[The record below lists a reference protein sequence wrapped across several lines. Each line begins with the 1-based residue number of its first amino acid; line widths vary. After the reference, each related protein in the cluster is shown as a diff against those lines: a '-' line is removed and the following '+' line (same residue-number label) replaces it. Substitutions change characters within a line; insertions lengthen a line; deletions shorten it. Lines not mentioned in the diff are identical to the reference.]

1 MSRRRRTH
9 FYRTTQSSPQYE
21 AFLDS
26 LPGSTTRSRRAR
38 RKTSNETGL
47 KAVLAS
53 SWEEGREARES
64 FVHGLKMA
72 VIVLV
77 AIFGLFGLFQI
88 ADDITGNDRS

>member
-9 FYRTTQSSPQYE
+9 FYRTTQPSPQYE

-26 LPGSTTRSRRAR
+26 LPVSTTQSRPGK
-38 RKTSNETGL
+38 RKAGNETGL
-47 KAVLAS
+47 KAILAS

-72 VIVLV
+72 VVVLLAFFSV
-77 AIFGLFGLFQI
+77 FGLVQI
-88 ADDITGNDRS
+88 ADDITKNDRS